1 MCIIFLILAFGRG
14 EMLPIFLPP
23 PPPTLLQERVCNP
36 KRMQAGETL
45 CMYLPALNGYVMPV
59 ELGRKEVQATAA
71 IAASATA
78 ALKVAEDTAAVNLQE
93 AEANM
98 RFSEMKTASLK
109 ALETSRAHLQRRVL
123 ASDKETADLK
133 GKLFLAKT
141 SAKSTAKELFST
153 RGHLHDAQAST
164 TVMAARLK
172 EFDHREK
179 SQSQSAELARLNHA
193 FHTNL
198 ITAERHRASCDSL
211 LACNTKYVRT

>member
-1 MCIIFLILAFGRG
+1 MF
-14 EMLPIFLPP
+14 
-23 PPPTLLQERVCNP
+23 
-36 KRMQAGETL
+36 
-45 CMYLPALNGYVMPV
+45 LPALNGYVMPV
-59 ELGRKEVQATAA
+59 EVGRQEVRATAA
-71 IAASATA
+71 IAATASA
-78 ALKVAEDTAAVNLQE
+78 ALKVAEDTASASLKE
-93 AEANM
+93 AQACE

-172 EFDHREK
+172 DFDHRDK
-179 SQSQSAELARLNHA
+179 SQSAELARLNHA
-193 FHTNL
+193 FQANL
-198 ITAERHRASCDSL
+198 ITAEKHRASCDSL